1 MDIDLIKRSIRLDRQ
16 RLQDTSSDLLI
27 QKNIGKTAVIGRSR
41 AIKERINKN
50 IMALE
55 KELVTLTKKWFIDR
69 DITKGDIFKQT
80 LKLFEELGELVAG
93 YAKQKEQLTKD
104 SIGDCAVVVV
114 GLAMMIELD
123 PVEIMIKAVEA
134 RKGDV
139 KDCFELMIENASE
152 FQFTRKHEVKINAK
166 FNLLRIVSYLKAI
179 AHKLGYDFADCFE
192 LAYNEIKDRKG
203 RWVEGSFVKE
213 EDLEDGTMV

>member
-1 MDIDLIKRSIRLDRQ
+1 MDIDKIEELTELTRQ
-16 RLQDTSSDLLI
+16 
-27 QKNIGKTAVIGRSR
+27 
-41 AIKERINKN
+41 
-50 IMALE
+50 
-55 KELVTLTKKWFIDR
+55 WFIDR
-69 DITKGDIFKQT
+69 DITQGDIFKQT
-80 LKLFEELGELVAG
+80 LKLFEEMGELVAG

-123 PVEIMIKAVEA
+123 PVEIMTKAVEA
-134 RKGDV
+134 RKGDI
-139 KDCFELMIENASE
+139 KDCFELMIDNASE
-152 FQFTRKHEVKINAK
+152 FQFSRKLEVMKNAK

-179 AHKLGYDFADCFE
+179 AHKLDYDFADCFE

-213 EDLEDGTMV
+213 EDLESEPN

>member
-1 MDIDLIKRSIRLDRQ
+1 MDIDRIEELTELTRQ
-16 RLQDTSSDLLI
+16 
-27 QKNIGKTAVIGRSR
+27 
-41 AIKERINKN
+41 
-50 IMALE
+50 
-55 KELVTLTKKWFIDR
+55 WFIDR
-69 DITKGDIFKQT
+69 DITQGNVFKQT
-80 LKLFEELGELVAG
+80 LKLFEELGELCAG

-139 KDCFELMIENASE
+139 KECFELMIENASE
-152 FQFTRKHEVKINAK
+152 FQFTRKPADRTTAR
-166 FNLLRIVSYLKAI
+166 FNLSRVVSYLKAI

-192 LAYNEIKDRKG
+192 MAYEEIKDRQGK
-203 RWVEGSFVKE
+203 WIDGSFVKQ
-213 EDLEDGTMV
+213 EDL

>member
-1 MDIDLIKRSIRLDRQ
+1 MDIDRIEELTELTRQ
-16 RLQDTSSDLLI
+16 
-27 QKNIGKTAVIGRSR
+27 
-41 AIKERINKN
+41 
-50 IMALE
+50 
-55 KELVTLTKKWFIDR
+55 WFIDR
-69 DITKGDIFKQT
+69 DITQGNVFKQT
-80 LKLFEELGELVAG
+80 LKLFEELGELCAG

-213 EDLEDGTMV
+213 EDLENEPD

>member
-1 MDIDLIKRSIRLDRQ
+1 MDIDKTEELTELTRQ
-16 RLQDTSSDLLI
+16 
-27 QKNIGKTAVIGRSR
+27 
-41 AIKERINKN
+41 
-50 IMALE
+50 
-55 KELVTLTKKWFIDR
+55 WFIDR
-69 DITKGDIFKQT
+69 DITQGDVFKQT
-80 LKLFEELGELVAG
+80 LKLFEEMGELVAG

-123 PVEIMIKAVEA
+123 PVEILTKAVET
-134 RKGDV
+134 RKGDI
-139 KDCFELMIENASE
+139 KDCFELMIDNASV
-152 FQFTRKHEVKINAK
+152 FQFSRKLEVKISAK

-213 EDLEDGTMV
+213 EDLEYGNMV